1 MTYYVPQPMP
11 STAHAG
17 TNSVLPS
24 PSTNGPNNNQLIGP
38 PLLHI
43 ASHNTN
49 SSNNNN
55 TNNNSH
61 INSSN
66 NNNYSQNTSSRNNT
80 PITKNFNSSSSSST
94 SSNIVDNSNHI
105 VSQQKT
111 TPQNSQNAHGN
122 NTPTV
127 PAPIAYTP
135 SPSGEN
141 KMTNYSGPPQPNVF
155 QYPCA
160 VTATSTS
167 NYGNT
172 AITSTVTGSGTQTPN
187 QPAMIPAT
195 GRPHFSNSPSAA
207 TSTEA
212 SPSIAP
218 APKTNPYNVGPHAH
232 ALPSPSTHINTN
244 NPKNNPPLFPTPSNI
259 LTNGIV
265 PHIHNQ
271 DYHDPGNNVSTYE
284 RKKNQ
289 QNSNRK
295 TYSNG
300 SYRPIPGANYNN
312 QSVHPSSSG
321 AIHSA
326 RKPALMPQPIEQ
338 TAQQPFN
345 AAAQHNGNRTPPT
358 AVAYNRHNSNNSQA
372 EHNDKRPPVNTNTNR
387 NNSHAGGSGSHMMHG
402 KGVPLI
408 PTLPFNSHTSN
419 TFEQRPRGPRPKPL
433 DLRRSTNSS
442 TRNTPSTNSTESN
455 NNNSPNS
462 IVSHS
467 IHHAAHQTPLYIS
480 RGTHPSV
487 HHSTANALEAAAC
500 SSLAYN
506 PHSGMYVKLGGQAY
520 ITHVSPPFSRRT
532 GHFLC
537 RNQSNNFNL
546 FACSQ
551 WLSRINRIK
560 TMCDNSNCNRLQE
573 FIQQ

>member
-1 MTYYVPQPMP
+1 MP
-11 STAHAG
+11 SAAHAG

-24 PSTNGPNNNQLIGP
+24 PSANGPNNNQLIGP

-55 TNNNSH
+55 NNSN

-80 PITKNFNSSSSSST
+80 PITKTFNSSSSSST

-111 TPQNSQNAHGN
+111 TSQISQNAHGN

-127 PAPIAYTP
+127 PPPIAYTP
-135 SPSGEN
+135 SPSADN
-141 KMTNYSGPPQPNVF
+141 KMTNYSGPSQPNVF

-160 VTATSTS
+160 VTAASTS
-167 NYGNT
+167 SYGNT
-172 AITSTVTGSGTQTPN
+172 PITSTVTGSGTQTPN
-187 QPAMIPAT
+187 QPAMIPAP
-195 GRPHFSNSPSAA
+195 GRPHFSNSPSAT

-218 APKTNPYNVGPHAH
+218 AAKTNPYNVGPNAH
-232 ALPSPSTHINTN
+232 ALPSPSTHN

-271 DYHDPGNNVSTYE
+271 DYHDAGNNGSTYE

-300 SYRPIPGANYNN
+300 SYRPIPGSNYNS
-312 QSVHPSSSG
+312 QSIHPSSSG
-321 AIHSA
+321 AIHNP

-338 TAQQPFN
+338 NAQQSFN
-345 AAAQHNGNRTPPT
+345 ASAQHNGNRTPPT
-358 AVAYNRHNSNNSQA
+358 AVAYSRHNSNNSQA
-372 EHNDKRPPVNTNTNR
+372 EHNDKRPPMNTNTTR
-387 NNSHAGGSGSHMMHG
+387 NNSHASGSGHVMHG
-402 KGVPLI
+402 KGAPLI
-408 PTLPFNSHTSN
+408 PTLPFNAHTSN
-419 TFEQRPRGPRPKPL
+419 TFDQRPRGPRPKPL

-480 RGTHPSV
+480 RGAHPSV

-520 ITHVSPPFSRRT
+520 ITHVSTPFPRQTSY
-532 GHFLC
+532 FLC
-537 RNQSNNFNL
+537 RNQSKLFNTIVIYLLVVNGVPEQTASKRCATTAVATAYRNLSNNEYD
-546 FACSQ
+546 AD
-551 WLSRINRIK
+551 R
-560 TMCDNSNCNRLQE
+560 
-573 FIQQ
+573 